1 MTLLNSRLAATAACL
16 FCFGYGPVFGQAY
29 PTKAVRIL
37 TGEAGG
43 GIDLAARVIAQGIA
57 APLGQ
62 PVIVENRSAV
72 IANELGYKAPAD
84 GYTLLFTS
92 SNLWLGPMFD
102 KVPYDPVKDFVAVSL
117 ATRAPNVLV
126 VHPSLPVKSVKD
138 LVALA
143 KARPG
148 DLNYAT
154 GSTGSATH
162 LSAEIFKSMAN
173 INTVRIPYKGTAPAI
188 IALAAGEV
196 QYMLSTPGGAASLVK
211 AGRLKV
217 LAVTS
222 AKRSV
227 LFPDLPTVGESV
239 AGYES
244 TSMAGL
250 FAPARTP
257 DAVVRRLNQE
267 TAQALNRPEAKE
279 KLLGL
284 GVEAASSSP
293 EEWAALVKAE
303 IDQVAKA
310 LKLDPRAK

>member
-1 MTLLNSRLAATAACL
+1 MTSSNSRLAAIAACL
-16 FCFGYGPVFGQAY
+16 LCFGCGPVFGQAY

-43 GIDLAARVIAQGIA
+43 GIDLMSRLIAQGISG
-57 APLGQ
+57 PLGQ
-62 PVIVENRSAV
+62 PVIVENRSAI
-72 IANELGYKAPAD
+72 IANEITYKAPAD

-102 KVPYDPVKDFVAVSL
+102 KVPYDPVKDFTAVSL

-138 LVALA
+138 LIALA
-143 KARPG
+143 RARPG

-162 LSAEIFKSMAN
+162 LSAEIFKSMAG
-173 INTVRIPYKGTAPAI
+173 INVVRIPYKGTAPAI

-196 QYMLSTPGGAASLVK
+196 QFMLSTPGGAAALVK

-222 AKRSV
+222 AKRSA
-227 LFPDLPTVGESV
+227 LFPDVPTVGETV

-257 DAVVRRLNQE
+257 DAVIRRLNQE
-267 TAQALNRPEAKE
+267 TAQVLNRPEAKE
-279 KLLGL
+279 KLLSI

-293 EEWAALVKAE
+293 EEWAALIKTE
-303 IDQVAKA
+303 MDQVARA
-310 LKLDPRAK
+310 LKTDLQKK